1 MEYGKDDFVEM
12 IKNWQVDNSPNY
24 DDLVIV
30 GVEFIEDTQE
40 WAAIAEDEK
49 NSYSITDD
57 GLGNI
62 VINYSG
68 TR

>member
-1 MEYGKDDFVEM
+1 MEYDKNDFKEM
-12 IKNWQVDNSPNY
+12 IKDWKADNSPNY
-24 DDLVIV
+24 DDLEIV
-30 GVEFIEDTQE
+30 KIEFLEDTQE

-49 NSYSITDD
+49 TSYSITDD

-62 VINYSG
+62 VINYLG